1 MNPILECRQIAKNF
15 GSTEAIRNVTT
26 TFEEGAVHGLLGAN
40 GAGKTTLL
48 HILSGLIYPSQGQV
62 LYDGQQ
68 VHDNPAVTP
77 NICLVKSD
85 ERSWADYKVK
95 DLMHYCSLLLPY
107 WDEKLATELL
117 RKFRLPAKKKYKQLS
132 RGMQSMVG
140 IVKGLASG
148 APLTL
153 FDEPTLG
160 LDADMRETFYELMIN
175 DCGQRE
181 RTMILST
188 HQIDES
194 SNLFQYITLL
204 EQGVITSHMDKDA
217 FVAQAHYLQ
226 GDSSQLLALVSDPH
240 VLHEESLAGTTVL
253 VWYGELDNRVELER
267 RGIKISS
274 VPLQKLFVYLTRKG
288 NLNSEETNDGY
299 FS

>member
-1 MNPILECRQIAKNF
+1 MNPIMECRQIAKNY
-15 GSTEAIRNVTT
+15 GKSQAVRNATT
-26 TFEEGAVHGLLGAN
+26 VFEEGAVHGLLGAN

-48 HILSGLIYPSQGQV
+48 HIISGLIYPSQGQV
-62 LYDGQQ
+62 LYDGQPL
-68 VHDNPAVTP
+68 HDNPSVAP

-95 DLMHYCSLLLPY
+95 DLINYCSLLLPA
-107 WDEKLATELL
+107 WDEKLAAELL
-117 RKFRLPAKKKYKQLS
+117 QKFRLPGNKKYKQLS

-140 IVKGLASG
+140 IVKGLASR

-160 LDADMRETFYELMIN
+160 LDADMRETFYELMIA
-175 DCGQRE
+175 DCGERQ

-188 HQIDES
+188 HLIDES
-194 SNLFQYITLL
+194 ANLFQYITLL
-204 EQGVITSHMDKDA
+204 EQGVVTSHMDKDE
-217 FVAQAHYLQ
+217 FVEQAHYLQ
-226 GDSSQLLALVSDPH
+226 GDTSLLQGLASDPR
-240 VLHEESLAGTTVL
+240 VLHEESLVGTTVL
-253 VWYGELDNRVELER
+253 VWYGELENRDDLER
-267 RGIKISS
+267 QGIKIGP

-288 NLNSEETNDGY
+288 NSNSEEYNNGN